1 MEIKQVFDST
11 SRLVQ
16 QFKLRIFLYYFQ
28 VATILQTKVFLCSI
42 SFDLENMLIFCRFAR
57 LQSVK
62 GVVAGRLLFI
72 RFVATTGDAMG
83 MNMVSKVNCFN
94 LTGTADNRYHEVKFF
109 LEY

>member
-16 QFKLRIFLYYFQ
+16 QLKVTYIC
-28 VATILQTKVFLCSI
+28 VILLPSSHYSLGKSLFNNYVVF
-42 SFDLENMLIFCRFAR
+42 FGPQFLIFCRRFAR

-83 MNMVSKVNCFN
+83 MNMVSKVHV
-94 LTGTADNRYHEVKFF
+94 LTGLALQIMHI
-109 LEY
+109 